1 MLTLREWRK
10 AKEISQQKIADSC
23 GIHVNTY
30 IEWEKH
36 PEKIPIGQA
45 YVIAL
50 SMGVPLSDISFSP
63 SLQNVDNS
71 VVE

>member
-1 MLTLREWRK
+1 MLTLREWRN
-10 AKEISQQKIADSC
+10 AKEISQQKMADSC

-50 SMGVPLSDISFSP
+50 AIGVPLGDISFSTN
-63 SLQNVDNS
+63 LQNV
-71 VVE
+71 E

>member
-1 MLTLREWRK
+1 MLTLREWRN
-10 AKEISQQKIADSC
+10 AKEISQQKMADNC
-23 GIHVNTY
+23 GVHVNTY

-50 SMGVPLSDISFSP
+50 AIGVPLGDISFSAN
-63 SLQNVDNS
+63 LQNV
-71 VVE
+71 E